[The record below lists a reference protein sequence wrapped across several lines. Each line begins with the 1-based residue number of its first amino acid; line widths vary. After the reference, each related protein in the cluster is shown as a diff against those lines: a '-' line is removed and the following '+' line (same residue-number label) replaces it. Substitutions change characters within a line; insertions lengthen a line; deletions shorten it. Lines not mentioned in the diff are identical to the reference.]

1 MKIISILNL
10 KGGVGKTTSAIH
22 LAQYLV
28 SQKKRTLLID
38 LDGQCNLT
46 QFYNVEVS
54 KTDNVYRLF
63 DDKEIIDPTMI
74 DRRLY
79 ILPSNVKTSKV
90 DINIATEPD
99 MIYILHKVLNSE
111 QYQSIFD
118 YIIIDCPPS
127 VGLIVLNALTASTHI
142 LIPLTAGE
150 YAYEGLKA
158 SMNVAQS
165 IKNSYNPKLEILGIL
180 PTMISTRTRASRNL
194 IEKLKCDGLSDHTL
208 DNPIRYS
215 EAFKRAEISHKTI
228 WDFDKNSQA
237 ASDMLHACQEICNRI
252 KKNNQYGN

>member
-1 MKIISILNL
+1 MNL

-111 QYQSIFD
+111 KYQSIFD
-118 YIIIDCPPS
+118 YVIIDCPPS

-158 SMNVAQS
+158 SMNVAHS
-165 IKNSYNPKLEILGIL
+165 IKASYNPKLEILGIL
-180 PTMISTRTRASRNL
+180 PTMFTSRTRASQEVL
-194 IEKLKCDGLSDHTL
+194 EKLKADGLSTFAL
-208 DNPIRYS
+208 NCRIRYS
-215 EAFKRAEISHKTI
+215 EAFKRAEIAHKTI
-228 WDFDKNSQA
+228 WEFNEKSNA
-237 ASDMLHACQEICNRI
+237 ASDMLNACQEIFDRL
-252 KKNNQYGN
+252 KKK

>member
-1 MKIISILNL
+1 MKTISILNL

-22 LAQYLV
+22 LAYYLV

-99 MIYILHKVLNSE
+99 MIYILPKVLNSE
-111 QYQSIFD
+111 KYQSIFD

-180 PTMISTRTRASRNL
+180 PTMISTRTRASQNIL
-194 IEKLKCDGLSDHTL
+194 EKHNSDGFSEYTL
-208 DNPIRYS
+208 NNHIRYS
-215 EAFKRAEISHKTI
+215 EAFKRAEIAHKTI
-228 WDFDKNSQA
+228 WEFNSKSPA
-237 ASDMLHACQEICNRI
+237 ASDMMNACQEICNRI
-252 KKNNQYGN
+252 KKK